1 MTATDHVL
9 DARRRPHAAG
19 RLFLVVGPSGAG
31 KDRLI
36 AEAGARLTGA
46 LHVARRHITR
56 PMTDL
61 HERHLPVSIET
72 FEATRRAGG
81 YLLHWRAHG
90 CSYGIPAACHDRLL
104 GGVDVIANVSRTV
117 IEDARLLYP
126 ATRVLFVTA
135 PAPVLA
141 ARLARRGR
149 DADIAAR
156 LQRAA
161 LPVEADAT
169 IANDGAFEQALDR
182 FLDALA
188 PEETGIRF

>member
-9 DARRRPHAAG
+9 DARRRPRAAG
-19 RLFLVVGPSGAG
+19 RFFLVVGPSGAG

-36 AEAGARLTGA
+36 AEAGARLAGM

-61 HERHLPVSIET
+61 HERHLPVTVET

-90 CSYGIPAACHDRLL
+90 CSYGIPVACHDLL
-104 GGVDVIANVSRTV
+104 LDGVDVIANVSRTV
-117 IEDARLLYP
+117 VADARLLYP

-135 PAPVLA
+135 PASILA
-141 ARLARRGR
+141 ARLAGRAR

-161 LPVEADAT
+161 LPVAADAM

-182 FLDALA
+182 FLAALA
-188 PEETGIRF
+188 PEAAGVNR